1 MASATKHGKSKV
13 EEAHY
18 ELPDAQTLQ
27 EAGEL
32 LIKDEAGKE
41 IPFKTLYENKSGTQQ
56 LIIFIRHFFSQVS
69 HMLVWLSS
77 NHVRSNNRSTGL

>member
-1 MASATKHGKSKV
+1 MASNRKHGKSKV

-32 LIKDEAGKE
+32 LIKVSLPSIAR
-41 IPFKTLYENKSGTQQ
+41 KSYALDAIESG
-56 LIIFIRHFFSQVS
+56 HVS
-69 HMLVWLSS
+69 
-77 NHVRSNNRSTGL
+77 

>member
-1 MASATKHGKSKV
+1 MASEKTHGKSKV

-32 LIKDEAGKE
+32 LIKVSNAEYCFAV
-41 IPFKTLYENKSGTQQ
+41 LQ
-56 LIIFIRHFFSQVS
+56 LDDV
-69 HMLVWLSS
+69 VY
-77 NHVRSNNRSTGL
+77 

>member
-1 MASATKHGKSKV
+1 VKKKHGKSKV

-18 ELPDAQTLQ
+18 ELPDTQTLQ

-41 IPFKTLYENKSGTQQ
+41 IPFKTLYEHKSGAQQ
-56 LIIFIRHFFSQVS
+56 LIIFIRHFFCHVRYVP
-69 HMLVWLSS
+69 VWLAS
-77 NHVRSNNRSTGL
+77 NDVRSDNRSTGL